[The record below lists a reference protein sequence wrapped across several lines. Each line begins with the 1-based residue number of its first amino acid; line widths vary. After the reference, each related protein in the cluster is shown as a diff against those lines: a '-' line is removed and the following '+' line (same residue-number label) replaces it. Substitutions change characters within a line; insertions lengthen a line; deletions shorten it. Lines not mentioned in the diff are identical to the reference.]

1 MLTGEI
7 DGYLTYYDMDDF
19 CDPWKEPEAVL
30 LHHGLGRSVDVWYG
44 WVPVLARHYRV
55 LRTDCRG
62 HGRSDPPR
70 QGYEWSL
77 QGLAREAKLL
87 LDRLSIKK
95 VHWGG
100 ESLGGLVGIQ
110 FANDYPDRVS
120 SLTLC
125 STPYRYSTPAQDEY
139 RRWPEQLN
147 QMSVKDWY
155 LQGTDLR
162 FDPEKD
168 NKPMIQWFA
177 DLVGQT
183 GADVVQGILRFLPSL
198 DVSALCTHINV
209 PTLILHPGQ
218 SLAVSQHDAHEMQQA
233 IKDSQLVEY
242 PDARHHLFMTHGEE
256 CAQEM
261 LKFLQKLGITA

>member
-7 DGYLTYYDMDDF
+7 DGYLTYYDIDDF
-19 CDPWKEPEAVL
+19 TDPWKEPDTVL
-30 LHHGLGRSVDVWYG
+30 LYHGLGRSVDVWYH

-77 QGLAREAKLL
+77 PNLAREAKLL
-87 LDRLSIKK
+87 LDRLAVQR

-110 FANDYPDRVS
+110 FANDYPDRIA

-125 STPYRYSTPAQDEY
+125 STPYRYSIPAQDEY
-139 RRWPEQLN
+139 RRWPQQLDK
-147 QMSVKDWY
+147 MSVKEWY

-162 FDPEKD
+162 FDPSKD
-168 NKPMIQWFA
+168 DEGMIQWFA

-183 GADVVQGILRFLPSL
+183 QADVVRSILRFLPDV
-198 DVSALCTHINV
+198 DVSTLCTRIKV

-218 SLAVSQHDAHEMQQA
+218 SLAAPLEEAHAMQQA
-233 IKDSQLVEY
+233 IPQARLVEY
-242 PDARHHLFMTHGEE
+242 PDAKHHLFMTHGTE
-256 CAQEM
+256 CAHEM
-261 LKFLQKLGITA
+261 LNFVQSLKQA